1 MDGITSGVIRTSQQT
16 RGGTSCGWKQ
26 KKKTERN
33 DEEGARHADRRK
45 EGKVFQECSMLLMSS
60 TAV

>member
-1 MDGITSGVIRTSQQT
+1 VETEE
-16 RGGTSCGWKQ
+16 KA
-26 KKKTERN
+26 ERN
-33 DEEGARHADRRK
+33 DQEGARHADRRK